1 MREYLASEV
10 ETIRET
16 LATQL
21 KISEDSLARIEG
33 VHSDKRDQSIEERED
48 YVSYNMAKNELSEQ
62 RNLLKSMEAGLNQ
75 KNVELTMTS
84 TPIRIHD
91 TAEPNP
97 NPARPIVLLNLILGG
112 IVGLGMGLGLAFFLE
127 YLDTSVKSIEQV
139 ETLLHTKVL
148 AVIPQDVGLVMT
160 SPNGHM
166 DAEAYRILRTNLEF
180 GRPFPGAN
188 VITGVS
194 GSPGEGKST
203 TITNLAYVTAQG
215 GYTTLLIDADM
226 RRPSL
231 QRNLNAPNSPGLS
244 NFLVGETPIENAVL
258 RTEHENLWFLPS
270 GGLPTDPAG
279 LLNTKKMSD
288 MIAEMKRRF
297 DFIFIDAPPILG
309 VSDASVIARET
320 DMTMIIIQ
328 HRKLAEKT
336 LLRVKQ
342 GIESA
347 VGTIAGVV
355 MNNLDVRSDS
365 QYPFAPQQ
373 QPQQQQPQPQQFQ
386 QQAYQNPQRI
396 QPQEPNRLTDVY

>member
-1 MREYLASEV
+1 M
-10 ETIRET
+10 
-16 LATQL
+16 
-21 KISEDSLARIEG
+21 
-33 VHSDKRDQSIEERED
+33 
-48 YVSYNMAKNELSEQ
+48 
-62 RNLLKSMEAGLNQ
+62 
-75 KNVELTMTS
+75 
-84 TPIRIHD
+84 
-91 TAEPNP
+91 
-97 NPARPIVLLNLILGG
+97 
-112 IVGLGMGLGLAFFLE
+112 
-127 YLDTSVKSIEQV
+127 
-139 ETLLHTKVL
+139 
-148 AVIPQDVGLVMT
+148 
-160 SPNGHM
+160 
-166 DAEAYRILRTNLEF
+166 
-180 GRPFPGAN
+180 
-188 VITGVS
+188 
-194 GSPGEGKST
+194 
-203 TITNLAYVTAQG
+203 
-215 GYTTLLIDADM
+215 
-226 RRPSL
+226 
-231 QRNLNAPNSPGLS
+231 S

-365 QYPFAPQQ
+365 QYQFAPQQ
-373 QPQQQQPQPQQFQ
+373 PQASATSAAAIPAAGLSKP
-386 QQAYQNPQRI
+386 AADSASRT
-396 QPQEPNRLTDVY
+396 EPADRCLLKTECPLF